1 MSLWKIIFKNEI
13 RQKTYLYRKN
23 RKSFFIILFS
33 IFLLWALY
41 LGPVIFNAVI
51 PQLFEDFTEFV
62 IPILSTLVEYS
73 FMILFL
79 LYIMYPIFMLY
90 RKSEIGQKD
99 IILATPAKPSDI
111 FLGEFLGQL
120 PFYFLF
126 ILGLGPLVNSL
137 LLQLNPNLTILHHF
151 ILYLTIFILQIFG
164 LLIGTILSNWLEKQM
179 IKKNKS
185 KTMSNSLF
193 IFVSFLLIMSFYF
206 FHFLFDFIESNPN
219 LKNWIVLYPSYW
231 YSNILLYLIDP
242 LLVETYILNI
252 WVSIG
257 LAIVVPLIIFYIA
270 YKKAKIFYDIDL
282 PLSSNQ
288 STINKERRYFQ
299 FLRWITPNR
308 YQSLIIT
315 QFKEFFRKKENFP
328 KLLYI
333 GAFTAFLGL
342 FIFLSLGTPLFDFA
356 GYWIIPP
363 YIANLFYFE
372 YLLVMVLSWI
382 GGLIFGIF
390 IGIYVLMESKDI
402 IFLYKKSLRGIK
414 SLFFSFFYVMLY
426 INIFL
431 DVVLTIFFSILFPL
445 DFITGLLFF
454 ILYPTNSFIVL
465 MQAIGFQCLRPLFD
479 ERGKNIYINIY
490 FIMLLQ
496 IVPLVIASSII
507 LPIIPFSFDHSL
519 ALIYILLINIGVSSI
534 FGLLVLYLGVRRINK
549 LE

>member
-23 RKSFFIILFS
+23 RKSFFIIIFS

-193 IFVSFLLIMSFYF
+193 VFISFLLIMSFYF

-219 LKNWIVLYPSYW
+219 LKNWIVLYPSFW

-242 LLVETYILNI
+242 LLVETYIFNI
-252 WVSIG
+252 WVSTG

-270 YKKAKIFYDIDL
+270 YKKAKIFYDIEL

-299 FLRWITPNR
+299 FLRRITPKR
-308 YQSLIIT
+308 YQTLIIT

-390 IGIYVLMESKDI
+390 IGIYVLMGSKDVV
-402 IFLYKKSLRGIK
+402 FLYKKSLRGIK
-414 SLFFSFFYVMLY
+414 ALFFSFFYVMLY

-445 DFITGLLFF
+445 DLITGLLFF
-454 ILYPTNSFIVL
+454 ILYPINSFIVL

-496 IVPLVIASSII
+496 IVPLVVASSII

-519 ALIYILLINIGVSSI
+519 ALIYILLINIGVSSM

>member
-299 FLRWITPNR
+299 FLSWITPNR